1 MKAETAGIPR
11 IRSRRLVRLG
21 VALTIAA
28 AALAGAGAAWLGWSR
43 PDADRVW
50 NDAEADVRA
59 GRWQNARAG
68 LRRLERL
75 RKPTAQDWMLRAQIA
90 TAAEDDAA
98 ALEAL
103 RHVPEGHPLFP
114 QSLYMTGLIERT
126 HRRLRYAEAA
136 YRKALACEPGLV
148 NARKELI
155 YILGMQIRRREI
167 DAEFKALSRVTPLT
181 HRDLFT
187 WGLTH
192 FVHWGPDSADQIQA
206 FIQADPD
213 DRFSRLALARFL
225 IDQPSGRA
233 RVEWALEPLPADDP
247 EALALRVELR
257 LNNGEVEE
265 ALGMLARTT
274 ESNPALERLRGRAAM
289 MRGDAAGAIRHFQAA
304 LSDEPYDR
312 VSIGELGRALL
323 IRGDRAAPAAT

>member
-1 MKAETAGIPR
+1 MP
-11 IRSRRLVRLG
+11 
-21 VALTIAA
+21 
-28 AALAGAGAAWLGWSR
+28 
-43 PDADRVW
+43 
-50 NDAEADVRA
+50 
-59 GRWQNARAG
+59 
-68 LRRLERL
+68 RL
-75 RKPTAQDWMLRAQIA
+75 RSPG
-90 TAAEDDAA
+90 
-98 ALEAL
+98 
-103 RHVPEGHPLFP
+103 HVPEGHPLFP
-114 QSLYMTGLIERT
+114 QSLYMTGLIDARIAASAMPRPPT
-126 HRRLRYAEAA
+126 ARLSPAS
-136 YRKALACEPGLV
+136 PGLV

-289 MRGDAAGAIRHFQAA
+289 MRGDAAGAIRHFQACA
-304 LSDEPYDR
+304 ERRTL
-312 VSIGELGRALL
+312 
-323 IRGDRAAPAAT
+323 